1 MRLYID
7 KVNPG
12 THGIHTSSFSF
23 LELFSSLDPLL
34 LSDVSPLLLL
44 SSSFLL
50 WQATTCPAVPLSAS
64 MGDPNHPH
72 GQLAYGQLHV
82 RLVSCMEVPPFF
94 HKCHEKEKKSSPGP
108 PLLQKGSTIFFKLE
122 KIFLIYKTKNIF
134 N

>member
-72 GQLAYGQLHV
+72 GQPCLWPVACAAC
-82 RLVSCMEVPPFF
+82 LVHGGPPL

-122 KIFLIYKTKNIF
+122 KIFLIYKTKIIF